1 MMFGPTRAAQFAP
14 FVAVAALALFSRPV
28 CGQDTAPSDAHTAEQ
43 APSSYYVVADYD
55 TARNPAEDVRAA
67 IDRAQAEHKRVLV
80 EVGGQWCGWCKILDL
95 YFKDTPEVHALLEQ
109 HFLIVKVNFS
119 RENENAEFLSQYPTI
134 HGYPHIFVLE
144 SDGRFLHSQ
153 DTGLLEEGRG
163 YNQEAVV
170 SFLQEW
176 MPGGSGAS

>member
-1 MMFGPTRAAQFAP
+1 MSTPTSPVRFVP
-14 FVAVAALALFSRPV
+14 FVVLAALTAFGRPV
-28 CGQDTAPSDAHTAEQ
+28 CGQDPAPSAAHTVEQ

-55 TARNPAEDVRAA
+55 TARNPAEDVRVA

-95 YFKDTPEVHALLEQ
+95 FFKDTPEVRALLEQ

-119 RENENAEFLSQYPTI
+119 RENENAEFLSQFPDI

-144 SDGRFLHSQ
+144 TDGSFLHSQ
-153 DTGLLEEGRG
+153 DTALLEEGRG

-170 SFLQEW
+170 SFLREW